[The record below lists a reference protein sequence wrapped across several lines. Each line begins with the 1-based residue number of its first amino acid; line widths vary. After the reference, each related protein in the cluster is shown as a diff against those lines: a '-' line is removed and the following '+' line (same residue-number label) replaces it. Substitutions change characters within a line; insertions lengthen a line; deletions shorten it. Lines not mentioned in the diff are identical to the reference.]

1 MATNAPMKPMKRS
14 RAPVANTT
22 RATKAP
28 SIEVMKFFMK
38 HATLPAFGPSTSRNR
53 RFEEVTQERVASPR
67 GRGQCAGHEWAKGSP
82 DDQPEGAHDQPRPPK
97 YGTFA
102 EIGAGQ
108 EVAREFFQAGG
119 ASGTIAKSISAYDM
133 VFSDAIYGKAPRYV
147 SRERLK
153 LMLDHEYQ
161 LLIDRLSSTRGE
173 RTNFFVFADTVAT
186 SSYKGTNE
194 AHGWL
199 GFRFQTEP
207 KGEPSEIVLHVRMW
221 DKEAVLQQQALGIVG
236 VNFIYGALYYRSDLA
251 KLIESLRDNLG
262 MDRIEIDMLRFSGP
276 AFESV
281 DNRLM
286 SLFLVKFG
294 LTNAVMFGQKGEVLQ
309 PSEVLYKKAI
319 LVERGSFRPVTH
331 VNVDMLNCAT
341 AQFIQEPSVK
351 GKGLVVLMEI
361 TMNNLLAAGSLDAQ
375 DFLSRV
381 DLLADIGFT
390 VLISNYSEYYRL
402 TSYFRRYT
410 KEMIGVAMGVN
421 NLLEIFNEKYY
432 ENLEGGILES
442 FGRLFRNSVKLY
454 IYPMRKDAY
463 EMYIAQGGAAGRLD
477 GDERVHLQRPHQFE
491 ERQDRRPPGEPLRPP
506 SREPLHRQH
515 RRLRRRHPEHLL
527 ARRPAPHQGEGPR
540 LGDDGARHPSPRPS
554 SGGACSGTRR
564 TRSSRATSSMRF
576 HKYHALGN
584 DYVVLDPA
592 EFAAEPAP
600 SRPRS
605 A

>member
-1 MATNAPMKPMKRS
+1 MNGQKDLL
-14 RAPVANTT
+14 TT
-22 RATKAP
+22 SQKALT
-28 SIEVMKFFMK
+28 INLD
-38 HATLPAFGPSTSRNR
+38 A
-53 RFEEVTQERVASPR
+53 
-67 GRGQCAGHEWAKGSP
+67 
-82 DDQPEGAHDQPRPPK
+82 PK

-147 SRERLK
+147 SRERLN

-173 RTNFFVFADTVAT
+173 RTAFFVFADTVAT

-199 GFRFQTEP
+199 GFRFQAEP
-207 KGEPSEIVLHVRMW
+207 KGEPNEIVLHVRMW

-236 VNFIYGALYYRSDLA
+236 VNFIYGALYYRSDLG

-262 MDRIEIDMLRFSGP
+262 MDRIEIDMLRFAGP
-276 AFESV
+276 AFEAV

-351 GKGLVVLMEI
+351 GKGMVVLMEI
-361 TMNNLLAAGSLDAQ
+361 TMNNLLAAGSLDAH

-454 IYPMRKDAY
+454 IYPMRKEAY
-463 EMYIAQGGAAGRLD
+463 EMYIAQGDIGRSPETNPFTSNVLISAKNVRIV
-477 GDERVHLQRPHQFE
+477 EHLANLYAHLLENHYIDSIVGYDVDILNIF
-491 ERQDRRPPGEPLRPP
+491 
-506 SREPLHRQH
+506 SRDV
-515 RRLRRRHPEHLL
+515 LRRIKEKDPSWEKMVPTPVAEAIKRRGLFGFSEHPVL
-527 ARRPAPHQGEGPR
+527 EGN
-540 LGDDGARHPSPRPS
+540 
-554 SGGACSGTRR
+554 
-564 TRSSRATSSMRF
+564 
-576 HKYHALGN
+576 K
-584 DYVVLDPA
+584 
-592 EFAAEPAP
+592 
-600 SRPRS
+600 
-605 A
+605 